1 MAQPLAILGT
11 ALLALG
17 VGQPMVAHLCLLAAR
32 ARRVRAVAT
41 PQHARQGVPPSG
53 EPGPHPA
60 VAYAPPVH
68 WQWLVG
74 AALAFLLALATTP
87 AGVSGAVLLLPIQL
101 SVLHVP
107 SPSVTPTNLLFNVA
121 ATPGGLLRFAG
132 EHRLRGPLT
141 GLLIAGTLPGVIA
154 GAILRVEVFSGQRS
168 FEIIAALVLLPL
180 GLWLLLGA
188 QNLTRSRPEPT
199 RRHQQATWLLAL
211 VVGTIGGLYGIG
223 GGSILAP
230 ILIAL
235 GYSVYEVAPA
245 TLTATFLTSIAG
257 IATYQILQAVHGGAI
272 APQWILGAFLGAG
285 GFAGSYCGA
294 RLQSRLPERS
304 LRRLLGLI
312 ACLVA
317 ARYLQTAATTTSQRP
332 QPPGT
337 RTPPDRRHGRSHP
350 NAC

>member
-1 MAQPLAILGT
+1 M
-11 ALLALG
+11 
-17 VGQPMVAHLCLLAAR
+17 
-32 ARRVRAVAT
+32 
-41 PQHARQGVPPSG
+41 
-53 EPGPHPA
+53 
-60 VAYAPPVH
+60 H
-68 WQWLVG
+68 WQWPVG
-74 AALAFLLALATTP
+74 TLLAFLLALATTP

-121 ATPGGLLRFAG
+121 ATPGGLLRFAR
-132 EHRLRGPLT
+132 ERRLRGRLT

-154 GAILRVEVFSGQRS
+154 GAILRVEVFSGRRS
-168 FEIIAALVLLPL
+168 FTIIAALVLLPL

-188 QNLTRSRPEPT
+188 QNLARPRPAPT
-199 RRHQQATWLLAL
+199 RRHRQATWLLAL
-211 VVGTIGGLYGIG
+211 LVGVVGGLYGIG

-245 TLTATFLTSIAG
+245 TLAATFLTSIAG
-257 IATYQILQAVHGGAI
+257 IGTYQVLQAVHGGTI
-272 APQWILGAFLGAG
+272 APQWILGACLGAG

-294 RLQSRLPERS
+294 RLQQRLPERN

-317 ARYLQTAATTTSQRP
+317 ARYIQTVVTTSP
-332 QPPGT
+332 S
-337 RTPPDRRHGRSHP
+337 RSHAGHP
-350 NAC
+350 AHPA

>member
-1 MAQPLAILGT
+1 MTTLRG
-11 ALLALG
+11 
-17 VGQPMVAHLCLLAAR
+17 
-32 ARRVRAVAT
+32 
-41 PQHARQGVPPSG
+41 
-53 EPGPHPA
+53 
-60 VAYAPPVH
+60 VH
-68 WQWLVG
+68 WQWPVG

-121 ATPGGLLRFAG
+121 ATPGGLLRFWR
-132 EHRLRGPLT
+132 EHRLGGPLT
-141 GLLIAGTLPGVIA
+141 GLLIVGTLPGVIA
-154 GAILRVEVFSGQRS
+154 GAVLRVEVFSGQRS
-168 FEIIAALVLLPL
+168 FTIIAALVLLPI

-188 QNLTRSRPEPT
+188 QNLTRPRPT
-199 RRHQQATWLLAL
+199 LTGRHRTGIWLLAL
-211 VVGTIGGLYGIG
+211 VVGVVGGLYGIG

-245 TLTATFLTSIAG
+245 TLTATFLTSVVG
-257 IATYQILQAVHGGAI
+257 IATYQMLQAVHGGTI

-294 RLQSRLPERS
+294 RLQRRLPERN
-304 LRRLLGLI
+304 LRRLLGAI

-317 ARYLQTAATTTSQRP
+317 TRYIQTAVTDSPAPRP
-332 QPPGT
+332 PAHV
-337 RTPPDRRHGRSHP
+337 RT
-350 NAC
+350 A

>member
-1 MAQPLAILGT
+1 
-11 ALLALG
+11 
-17 VGQPMVAHLCLLAAR
+17 
-32 ARRVRAVAT
+32 
-41 PQHARQGVPPSG
+41 
-53 EPGPHPA
+53 
-60 VAYAPPVH
+60 VH
-68 WQWLVG
+68 WQWPVG

-121 ATPGGLLRFAG
+121 ATPGGLLRFWR
-132 EHRLRGPLT
+132 EERLRGPLT
-141 GLLIAGTLPGVIA
+141 GLLVAGTMPGVIV

-188 QNLTRSRPEPT
+188 QNLERPRPTPT
-199 RRHQQATWLLAL
+199 RRHRQATWLLAL

-235 GYSVYEVAPA
+235 GYSVYEVAPP
-245 TLTATFLTSIAG
+245 TLAATFLTSVAG
-257 IATYQILQAVHGGAI
+257 ILTYQVLQLVHGGTI
-272 APQWILGAFLGAG
+272 APQWVLGAFLGAG

-294 RLQSRLPERS
+294 RLQSRLPERN
-304 LRRLLGLI
+304 LRKLLGLI

-317 ARYLQTAATTTSQRP
+317 ARYIQTVCWTVAIRGSRSAPAGSARSRSRSLMSAT
-332 QPPGT
+332 
-337 RTPPDRRHGRSHP
+337 
-350 NAC
+350 

>member
-1 MAQPLAILGT
+1 MD
-11 ALLALG
+11 
-17 VGQPMVAHLCLLAAR
+17 
-32 ARRVRAVAT
+32 
-41 PQHARQGVPPSG
+41 
-53 EPGPHPA
+53 
-60 VAYAPPVH
+60 
-68 WQWLVG
+68 WQWPVG
-74 AALAFLLALATTP
+74 AAIAFVLALATTP
-87 AGVSGAVLLLPIQL
+87 AGVSGAVLLLPVQL

-121 ATPGGLLRFAG
+121 ATPGGLLRFAR
-132 EHRLRGPLT
+132 ERRLRGPLS
-141 GLLIAGTLPGVIA
+141 GLLVAGTLPGVVA
-154 GAILRVEVFSGQRS
+154 GAVLRVEVFSGQRS
-168 FEIIAALVLLPL
+168 FTVIAALVLLPL

-188 QNLTRSRPEPT
+188 QSLARPRPAPT
-199 RRHQQATWLLAL
+199 RRHRQAIWLLAL

-245 TLTATFLTSIAG
+245 TLAATFLTSVAG
-257 IATYQILQAVHGGAI
+257 IGTYQVLQAVHGGTI

-294 RLQSRLPERS
+294 RLQRHLPERS

-317 ARYLQTAATTTSQRP
+317 ARYLQTAVSGTDSRSQPARHA
-332 QPPGT
+332 QP
-337 RTPPDRRHGRSHP
+337 
-350 NAC
+350 A